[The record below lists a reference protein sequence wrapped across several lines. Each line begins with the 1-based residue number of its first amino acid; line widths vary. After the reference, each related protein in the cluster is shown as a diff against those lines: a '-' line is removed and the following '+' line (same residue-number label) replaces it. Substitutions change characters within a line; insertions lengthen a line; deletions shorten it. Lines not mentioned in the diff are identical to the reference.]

1 MYPIRVLFYSLSVV
15 ITSRVRA
22 IQLNDLYSVWVLDH
36 NEYEVVNSEVVSVRR
51 NERLL
56 TVMYRKSQQQ
66 TDAFFHSLD
75 RAGQGHVVDHVTGRK
90 HGD

>member
-1 MYPIRVLFYSLSVV
+1 MYPIRVLFYSLLFVT
-15 ITSRVRA
+15 TSCIHA
-22 IQLNDLYSVWVLDH
+22 IQLNDLYGVGVLDH

-56 TVMYRKSQQQ
+56 AVMYRKSQQQ